1 MRQSEIKE
9 ILEDSLKEEKFLE
22 FTSAILKALK
32 MVGGTVAQYYMFK
45 SLINSIMMDKKF
57 TNQLADQIAKKLDV
71 YRRKTAD
78 TQLNPTVP
86 RTLKGYGNVDI
97 INRLS
102 PTQSKYRL
110 TR

>member
-1 MRQSEIKE
+1 MERAPIVK
-9 ILEDSLKEEKFLE
+9 ILENSVEDGKLLE

-45 SLINSIMMDKKF
+45 ALINSIMMDKKF
-57 TNQLADQIAKKLDV
+57 TNQLADQIAKKLDI
-71 YRRKTAD
+71 YRRKTTD
-78 TQLNPTVP
+78 VMLNPTVP